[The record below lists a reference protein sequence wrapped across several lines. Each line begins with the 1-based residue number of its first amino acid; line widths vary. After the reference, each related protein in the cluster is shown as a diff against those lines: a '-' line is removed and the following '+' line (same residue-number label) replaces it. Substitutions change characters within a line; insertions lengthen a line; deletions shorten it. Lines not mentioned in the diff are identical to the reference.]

1 MNPNK
6 ASQSGHKLAVTFFA
20 NGAIKSP
27 STLCRCW
34 RCFTSG
40 GFSLYKLFIILFFFI
55 ITGCKSTG
63 VVELGQ
69 DSYYIGKKDGSPG
82 LGVSLSNKA
91 AVLKEA
97 RAYCASK
104 NLEMKVLKETVTP
117 AAPARLGS
125 TELEFS
131 CVPVGSLVT
140 PTEEKPDAIIE
151 IRER

>member
-1 MNPNK
+1 
-6 ASQSGHKLAVTFFA
+6 
-20 NGAIKSP
+20 
-27 STLCRCW
+27 
-34 RCFTSG
+34 
-40 GFSLYKLFIILFFFI
+40 LFIILFIFI
-55 ITGCKSTG
+55 ITGCKSTS

-97 RAYCASK
+97 RAYCDSK
-104 NLEMKVLKETVTP
+104 NLEMKVLKETVTA

-131 CVPVGSLVT
+131 CVPVGSLAT
-140 PTEEKPDAIIE
+140 PTKEKPDAIIE
-151 IRER
+151 TRER

>member
-1 MNPNK
+1 
-6 ASQSGHKLAVTFFA
+6 
-20 NGAIKSP
+20 
-27 STLCRCW
+27 
-34 RCFTSG
+34 
-40 GFSLYKLFIILFFFI
+40 
-55 ITGCKSTG
+55 

-140 PTEEKPDAIIE
+140 PNEEKPDAIIE
-151 IRER
+151 TRER